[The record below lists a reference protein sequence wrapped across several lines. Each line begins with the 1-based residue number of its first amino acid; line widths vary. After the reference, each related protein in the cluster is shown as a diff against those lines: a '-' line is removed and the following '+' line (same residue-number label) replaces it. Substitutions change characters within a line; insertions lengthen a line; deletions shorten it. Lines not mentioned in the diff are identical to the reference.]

1 MLKYVVKRI
10 IMIIPIII
18 IVMIVS
24 FIITHIMPGDPV
36 RMILGDFANENQI
49 IEMKHQL
56 GIDRNIIEQFKTWI
70 IGVIHGNLGQSIF
83 LHEDVTKVILSRIEP
98 TFLLAIFGELI
109 GIIIGIPLGIISALK
124 HRSVLDQSA
133 IGISLLG
140 VSVPSFWL
148 SLMLMLFFGVKL
160 RWFPVYGYEF
170 FSDVGFENIKYLVL
184 PSLTIGF
191 MQSGIIARMTRSSM
205 LEILKQDYIRTAQ
218 LKGVSEKKVIF
229 KHCLKNAMPP
239 IITIIGFSIAVLLG
253 GTWVVET
260 VFNIPGTGALA
271 ISSIVKR
278 DYPVIQGCM
287 IFTALIYVGVNL
299 LVDLSYAFLNPKL
312 RIK

>member
-1 MLKYVVKRI
+1 MFKYVVKRI
-10 IMIIPIII
+10 IMLIPIII
-18 IVMIVS
+18 VVMIAS

-36 RMILGDFANENQI
+36 KMILGDFANENQI
-49 IEMKHQL
+49 IEMKQQL
-56 GIDRNIIEQFKTWI
+56 GLDKNIIEQFRIWS
-70 IGVIHGNLGQSIF
+70 IGVIHGDFGQSIF
-83 LHEDVTKVILSRIEP
+83 LHENVTKIILSRIEP
-98 TFLLAIFGELI
+98 TFLLAIFGEVI
-109 GIIIGIPLGIISALK
+109 GILIGIPLGIISAMK

-140 VSVPSFWL
+140 VSIPSFWL
-148 SLMLMLFFGVKL
+148 SLMLMLFFGVQLK
-160 RWFPVYGYEF
+160 WFPVYGYEF
-170 FSDVGFENIKYLVL
+170 FADVGFSNIKYLIL
-184 PSLTIGF
+184 PSFTIGF

-218 LKGVSEKKVIF
+218 LKGVSEKLVIF

-239 IITIIGFSIAVLLG
+239 IVTIIGFSIAVLLG

-271 ISSIVKR
+271 ISSILKR

-287 IFTALIYVGVNL
+287 IFTAFIYVGVNL
-299 LVDLSYAFLNPKL
+299 LVDISYAFLDPKL